1 MSLARGLVADSR
13 PANGRENLGPGKEFA
28 TMQFTITKD
37 RDGYRARLY
46 ASNGQLVWWTE
57 GYVAKSSAQNAIA
70 IAQSTNTRTP
80 VYDRT

>member
-1 MSLARGLVADSR
+1 
-13 PANGRENLGPGKEFA
+13 
-28 TMQFTITKD
+28 MQFTITKD

-57 GYVAKSSAQNAIA
+57 GYVNKVSAQNAIA
-70 IAQSTNTRTP
+70 IAKQTNGSTP